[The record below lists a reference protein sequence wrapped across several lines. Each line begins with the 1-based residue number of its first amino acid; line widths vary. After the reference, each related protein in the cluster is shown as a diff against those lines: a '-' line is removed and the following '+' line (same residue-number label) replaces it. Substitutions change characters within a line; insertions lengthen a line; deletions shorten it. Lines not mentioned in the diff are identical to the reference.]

1 MHIGFSFVP
10 RFRGAR
16 PLELLPEFVTRFTL
30 IELLVVIAI
39 IAILASM
46 LLPALNQARERG
58 KSAKCLGNV
67 KQIGAGISMYTA
79 DTGYFMPAYGVYGM
93 GTKPALLWIGERF
106 SGGKID
112 MRRGLLAP
120 YLGGNV
126 TAMICPSWTGAVDV
140 EELAQGAG
148 YGLSVYGIG
157 SQEYFMVDGQKRGSG
172 WKDGRA
178 KNPSRT
184 VALADVVNTG
194 GLSLT
199 EGQSFLYSHFQVAD
213 GVETATVSKH
223 SDNMHFRHGG
233 RAAVLWA
240 DFHASSE
247 AMGYCKD
254 LSEEFFSINRI
265 GNIGT
270 KDNELYDPF

>member
-1 MHIGFSFVP
+1 MHHYSP
-10 RFRGAR
+10 RSR
-16 PLELLPEFVTRFTL
+16 LFTL

-58 KSAKCLGNV
+58 KGAKCLGNV
-67 KQIGAGISMYTA
+67 KQMGAGMSMYTA

-112 MRRGLLAP
+112 MRLGLLAP
-120 YLGGNV
+120 YLNGNV
-126 TAMICPSWTGAVDV
+126 MVMVCPSWSEPVDV
-140 EELAQGAG
+140 ENLAQGAG
-148 YGLSVYGIG
+148 YGLSVYGVG
-157 SQEYFMVDGQKRGSG
+157 SQEYFMKDGQKQGSG
-172 WKDGRA
+172 WKDGKA

-184 VALADVVNTG
+184 IALADTVSANSS
-194 GLSLT
+194 SLG
-199 EGQSFLYSHFQVAD
+199 EGQSFLYSHFQVKD
-213 GVETATVSKH
+213 GVETATVSGH
-223 SDNMHFRHGG
+223 SDNIHFRHGG
-233 RAAVLWA
+233 RADVLWA
-240 DFHASSE
+240 DCHASSE

-254 LSEEFFSINRI
+254 LSDEFLSANRV
-265 GNIGT
+265 GNVGS